1 MDFFGTVLEI
11 LLVLFFVFLN
21 GFFVAAEFAIVK
33 VRATQIEPLAAKGN
47 RRAKIA
53 TELITHLDAYLS
65 ATQLGITIA
74 SLALG
79 WLGEPIV
86 ASMIRPLFMDLGILD
101 ESILGGVSFAV
112 AFTIITFLHII
123 LGELAPKSLA
133 IQKSQSTTLWI
144 AYPLRLFYALF
155 RPIINLLNGAANAIL
170 RMVGIQSVSES
181 DMKHSEEEL
190 RMLLAQ
196 ETHVSLTGKKLMLN
210 AMDFRKKQARHC
222 MIPRKEVVSL
232 RLSDPV
238 AKNLEIMRSHKYSR
252 YPVYKETID
261 NVIGIVHTKDIFK
274 LDRDH
279 RPDFSIESV
288 IRDAMFLPETA
299 PLERVLEMTIQ
310 KKAHMIILV
319 DEFGGTA
326 GLVTLENVLEEIV
339 GTIQDEFDRETP
351 EFSKVGEN
359 EYVVDA
365 SLTTNDVEKLIGQE
379 LSIRDIQSIGAFV
392 IEQLGHLPAKGETVS
407 VNGAEFVIEKVDDRV
422 VETIRVRK
430 VPVQENTEES
440 PWQ

>member
-1 MDFFGTVLEI
+1 MDFFATALEI
-11 LLVLFFVFLN
+11 LLVFFFVFLN

-33 VRATQIEPLAAKGN
+33 VRATQIEPLAVKGN

-86 ASMIRPLFMDLGILD
+86 ASMLRPLFTDLGIVD
-101 ESILGGVSFAV
+101 EGILGGVSFAV

-133 IQKSQSTTLWI
+133 IQKAQSTTLWI

-155 RPIINLLNGAANAIL
+155 RPIINLLNGMANAIL
-170 RMVGIQSVSES
+170 HLAGIQSVSES

-196 ETHVSLTGKKLMLN
+196 EKDVSLTGKKLMLN

-222 MIPRKEVVSL
+222 MIPRRDVISL
-232 RLSDPV
+232 NLSDPV
-238 AKNLEIMRSHKYSR
+238 AKNLEIMRSNKFSR

-288 IRDAMFLPETA
+288 LRDAMFLPETA

-359 EYVVDA
+359 EYLIDA
-365 SLTTNDVEKLIGQE
+365 DLTTNDVEKLINQE

-392 IEQLGHLPAKGETVS
+392 IEQLGHLPAKGEIVS
-407 VNGAEFVIEKVDDRV
+407 INGAEFTIEKVDDRV
-422 VETIRVRK
+422 VQSIRVRK
-430 VPVQENTEES
+430 LPVKEETKEEAE
-440 PWQ
+440 

>member
-33 VRATQIEPLAAKGN
+33 VRATQIEPLAVKGN

-101 ESILGGVSFAV
+101 EGILGGVSFAV

-155 RPIINLLNGAANAIL
+155 RPIINLLNGTANAIL

-232 RLSDPV
+232 RLADPV

-288 IRDAMFLPETA
+288 IRDAIFLPETA

-351 EFSKVGEN
+351 EFSKIGEN

-365 SLTTNDVEKLIGQE
+365 SLTTNDVEKLIDQE

-407 VNGAEFVIEKVDDRV
+407 VNGAEFIIEKVDDRV
-422 VETIRVRK
+422 VESIRVRK
-430 VPVQENTEES
+430 VPVKEETEEEANG
-440 PWQ
+440 

>member
-1 MDFFGTVLEI
+1 MSFFEVFGEI

-33 VRATQIEPLAAKGN
+33 VRATQIQPLAVKGN

-53 TELITHLDAYLS
+53 HELITHLDAYLS

-79 WLGEPIV
+79 WLGEPYV
-86 ASMIRPLFMDLGILD
+86 ASMVRPAVAAVGIVDDGLIRGI
-101 ESILGGVSFAV
+101 SFAI

-133 IQKSQSTTLWI
+133 IQKAQLTTLWV
-144 AYPLRLFYALF
+144 AYPLRMFYIIF
-155 RPIINLLNGAANAIL
+155 RPIINFLNGLANAIL
-170 RMVGIQSVSES
+170 RMAGLHAVSEGE
-181 DMKHSEEEL
+181 MKHSDEEL

-196 ETHVSLTGKKLMLN
+196 EKDVSITSKLLVLN

-222 MIPRKEVVSL
+222 LVPRKEMVAL
-232 RLSDPV
+232 RISDPV
-238 AKNLEIMRSHKYSR
+238 QKNLGIMRSNKFSR
-252 YPVYKETID
+252 YPVYRDSID
-261 NVIGIVHTKDIFK
+261 NIVGIVHTKDIFK
-274 LDRDH
+274 TDRDH
-279 RPDFSIESV
+279 KPEFTIESV
-288 IRDAMFLPETA
+288 LRDAVVLPETA
-299 PLERVLEMTIQ
+299 SLERVLESMIQ

-326 GLVTLENVLEEIV
+326 GLITLEDVLEEIV

-351 EFSKVGEN
+351 DVTRISDTEFI
-359 EYVVDA
+359 VDA
-365 SLTTNDVEKLIGQE
+365 AITTNDVEKLLERE

-392 IEQLGHLPAKGETVS
+392 IEHLGHLPTRGEKLTVR
-407 VNGAEFVIEKVDDRV
+407 GTEFIVEKVDDRV
-422 VETIRVRK
+422 IETLRIRRLPLVE
-430 VPVQENTEES
+430 EAGDAE
-440 PWQ
+440 

>member
-1 MDFFGTVLEI
+1 MDFFGTTLEI

-33 VRATQIEPLAAKGN
+33 VRATQIEPLAVKGN

-86 ASMIRPLFMDLGILD
+86 ASMLRPVFTDLGIID
-101 ESILGGVSFAV
+101 ERILGGVSFAV

-133 IQKSQSTTLWI
+133 IQKAQSTTLWI

-155 RPIINLLNGAANAIL
+155 RPIINLLNGMANAIL
-170 RMVGIQSVSES
+170 RLAGIQSVSES

-196 ETHVSLTGKKLMLN
+196 EKDVSLTGKKLMLN

-222 MIPRKEVVSL
+222 MIPRREVISL
-232 RLSDPV
+232 NLSDPV
-238 AKNLEIMRSHKYSR
+238 AKNLDIMRSHKFSR

-274 LDRDH
+274 ADRDH

-288 IRDAMFLPETA
+288 LRDAMFLPETA

-351 EFSKVGEN
+351 EFSMVGEN
-359 EYVVDA
+359 EYLIDA
-365 SLTTNDVEKLIGQE
+365 SLTTNDVEKLINQE

-392 IEQLGHLPAKGETVS
+392 IEHLGHLPAKGEIVS
-407 VNGAEFVIEKVDDRV
+407 INGAEFTIEKVDDRV
-422 VETIRVRK
+422 VQSIRVRK
-430 VPVQENTEES
+430 LPVKEETEEKAE
-440 PWQ
+440 